1 MKTNKTILR
10 RIACLVLVIC
20 FSVLALASCGKAT
33 PNADDANGSFGS
45 ITWDYKKDTKTLTLT
60 GAGAIGD
67 VDFNEDNAPWA
78 GDVRMSAEKIVVN
91 EGITSVG
98 TYALWGFA
106 NVTQISLP
114 STLTAIGDYGFAY
127 CSKLA
132 SVNFPAALTSLGK
145 GAFEGC
151 GALSAIFLPEGI
163 KTISENAF
171 AFCSGLKGAII
182 MGAPLTVEKNA
193 FRNCHALTSVVV
205 RSSVSTTLPADALTG
220 IEDPTKIAVKQSDNA
235 TGKSNITITYK
246 YDDGTVIN
254 TVTKPLDLYATL
266 TEPTPAIEGYT
277 ADKTS
282 VTVTGSAVDET
293 ITVTYTKNAPVET
306 EPVEST
312 EPIETEPEEE
322 KNPLSSIIAIVIMV
336 LVLAGIGVGAFFL
349 IRSDKKKGNKGG
361 TVRKNNKK

>member
-1 MKTNKTILR
+1 MKTNKKMFR
-10 RIACLVLVIC
+10 RVACLLLVIC
-20 FSVLALASCGKAT
+20 FTVLAFASCGKAM
-33 PNADDANGSFGS
+33 PDASDANGTFGA

-60 GAGAIGD
+60 GAGAIGN

-78 GDVRMSAEKIVVN
+78 GDIRMSAEKIVIN

-98 TYALWGFA
+98 SYAFWGFA
-106 NVTQISLP
+106 NATAIALP
-114 STLTAIGDYGFAY
+114 QSLTAIGDFAFAY

-132 SVNFPAALTSLGK
+132 SVNFPASLTALGK

-151 GALSAIFLPEGI
+151 SALSAVFLPAGI
-163 KTISENAF
+163 TTISEHAF
-171 AFCSGLKGAII
+171 AYCYNMKSAII
-182 MGAPLTVEKNA
+182 MGAPLAIKSKA
-193 FRNCHALTSVVV
+193 FENCHALERIVVRTSVDKN
-205 RSSVSTTLPADALTG
+205 LPAEAFVG
-220 IEDPTKIAVKQSDNA
+220 INPEKLPIVEQSDNA
-235 TGKSNITITYK
+235 TGSSKVTITYMK
-246 YDDGTVIN
+246 DGIAIN
-254 TVTKPLDLYATL
+254 KVEKTLDLYATL

-282 VTVTGSAVDET
+282 VTVTGTAVDQS

-306 EPVEST
+306 EPVET
-312 EPIETEPEEE
+312 TPAETEPEEE
-322 KNPLSSIIAIVIMV
+322 KNPVSSIIAVVIMV